1 MKAQRLTPGRP
12 GRCVSCRRSEVS
24 GAVRLP
30 RVSRA
35 WQTWEWLRKRT
46 FSHVT
51 VRSPPPPEGAQ
62 WPRDKAVGRTKV
74 VKPVTATERGHSNEY
89 QRSAPLFYQL
99 TDASAP
105 ALQRKR
111 VRDRLVTDYL
121 PVAEHIARKFRNRG
135 QPEED
140 LKQVAT
146 VGLINA
152 VDRFDPKRGT
162 DFLSFAVPTITGEV
176 RRYFRDATWAV
187 RVPRRLKELQADIS
201 AASAALNQELGRS
214 ARPSELAARLGVP
227 IDEVYEGLQVGYAY
241 TSDSLDD
248 GSAQDGRY
256 QLGVIDKELSL
267 VEDREA
273 LYPALAKLPD
283 REASIMVMR
292 FFGNL
297 TQSQIAER
305 IGISQMHVSRLL
317 SAGLRVLRELL
328 TGEPSPN
335 RA

>member
-1 MKAQRLTPGRP
+1 M
-12 GRCVSCRRSEVS
+12 
-24 GAVRLP
+24 
-30 RVSRA
+30 
-35 WQTWEWLRKRT
+35 
-46 FSHVT
+46 
-51 VRSPPPPEGAQ
+51 
-62 WPRDKAVGRTKV
+62 
-74 VKPVTATERGHSNEY
+74 
-89 QRSAPLFYQL
+89 
-99 TDASAP
+99 
-105 ALQRKR
+105 
-111 VRDRLVTDYL
+111 VTDYL

-201 AASAALNQELGRS
+201 AASAILSQELGRS
-214 ARPSELAARLGVP
+214 ARPSELAKRLHVP
-227 IDEVYEGLQVGYAY
+227 IEEIYEGLQVSYAY
-241 TSDSLDD
+241 SSDSLDD
-248 GSAQDGRY
+248 DAAQEGRH

-273 LYPALAKLPD
+273 LYPALAKLPR

-297 TQSQIAER
+297 TQTQIAER

-317 SAGLRVLRELL
+317 AAGLRALRELL
-328 TGEPSPN
+328 TDESPRN
-335 RA
+335 GGRAPVRL